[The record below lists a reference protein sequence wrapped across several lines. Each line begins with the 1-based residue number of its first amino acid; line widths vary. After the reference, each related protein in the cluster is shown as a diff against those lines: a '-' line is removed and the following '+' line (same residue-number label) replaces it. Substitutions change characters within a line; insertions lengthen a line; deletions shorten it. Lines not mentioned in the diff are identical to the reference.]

1 MEHYTICEYQSFTC
15 EIELHN
21 DNYKP
26 LKEDTFN
33 KLKQFILESKG
44 SSETEGLELM
54 SHSSRKGIGEIITAK
69 NYVGVIAMPDGTVI
83 EVLPKISNSSKIEE
97 SQKLLLVMLKTVKDL
112 PFKTFNMAHL
122 NVERIRI
129 FEVFIS
135 MFINEVKL
143 LVQKGLKSDY
153 VLHQDNEKFLKGK
166 LLFHNH
172 LKHNLVHKE
181 RFFVEYHLYDIN
193 RPENRIIKTAL
204 RYLFRFSNSAKNKK
218 DLHALLNVFDEV
230 QDSMNVDADFE
241 KCSNGR
247 DMRAYE
253 QVLRWCEVFL
263 RGNSFTNSKGD
274 KRATALLFPMEQLF
288 ESYVA
293 EHLRKALI
301 PKNYEV
307 RIQEHKYHLFK
318 DIFRLKPD
326 IVVENI
332 QNKKIVVLDTKW
344 KVLNGDKGKNYGIS
358 QGDIYQMYAYG
369 KKYDTE
375 RVVLLYPMNEM
386 IGKDCKFN
394 FTPSDND
401 SDKVNVHV
409 RFLDLKDEERFIDKI
424 VVDIEQDF
432 PAIEV

>member
-1 MEHYTICEYQSFTC
+1 MKHYTICEYQSFTC

-26 LKEDTFN
+26 LKADTFN
-33 KLKQFILESKG
+33 KLKQFILENKG
-44 SSETEGLELM
+44 TGETEGLELM

-83 EVLPKISNSSKIEE
+83 EVLPKISNSSKVEE
-97 SQKLLLVMLKTVKDL
+97 SQKLLLAMFKTVKDL

-153 VLHQDNEKFLKGK
+153 VLHQDNERFLKGK
-166 LLFHNH
+166 LLFQNH
-172 LKHNLVHKE
+172 LKHNLAHKE

-193 RPENRIIKTAL
+193 RSENRIIKTAL
-204 RYLFRFSNSAKNKK
+204 LYLFRFSNSAKNKK
-218 DLHALLNVFDEV
+218 DLHVLLNVFDEV
-230 QDSMNVDADFE
+230 KGSMNVDADFK

-263 RGNSFTNSKGD
+263 RGNSFTNSKGS
-274 KRATALLFPMEQLF
+274 KLATALLFPMEQLF

-293 EHLRKALI
+293 EHLRKALV

-386 IGKDCKFN
+386 IGKDCKFD
-394 FTPSDND
+394 FKPSDND

-409 RFLDLKDEERFIDKI
+409 RFLDLKDEEKFIDKI
-424 VVDIEQDF
+424 VVDIEKDF

>member
-1 MEHYTICEYQSFTC
+1 MKHYTICEYQSFTC

-26 LKEDTFN
+26 LKADTFN
-33 KLKQFILESKG
+33 KLKQFILENKG
-44 SSETEGLELM
+44 TGETESLELM

-83 EVLPKISNSSKIEE
+83 EVLPKISNSSKVEE
-97 SQKLLLVMLKTVKDL
+97 SQKLLLAMFKTVKDL

-153 VLHQDNEKFLKGK
+153 VLHQDNERFLKGK
-166 LLFHNH
+166 LLFQNH
-172 LKHNLVHKE
+172 LKYNLAHKE

-193 RPENRIIKTAL
+193 RSENRIIKTAL
-204 RYLFRFSNSAKNKK
+204 LYLFRFSNSAKNKK
-218 DLHALLNVFDEV
+218 DLHVLLNVFDEV
-230 QDSMNVDADFE
+230 KGSMNVDADFE

-263 RGNSFTNSKGD
+263 RGNSFTNAKGD
-274 KRATALLFPMEQLF
+274 KLATALLFPMEQLF

-293 EHLRKALI
+293 EHLRKALV

-307 RIQEHKYHLFK
+307 RIQERKYHLFK

-386 IGKDCKFN
+386 IGKDCKFD
-394 FTPSDND
+394 FKPSDND

>member
-1 MEHYTICEYQSFTC
+1 MKHYTICEYQSFTC

-26 LKEDTFN
+26 LKADTFN
-33 KLKQFILESKG
+33 KLKQFILENKG
-44 SSETEGLELM
+44 TGETEGLELM

-83 EVLPKISNSSKIEE
+83 EVLPKIANSTKVEE
-97 SQKLLLVMLKTVKDL
+97 SQKLLLAMLKTVKDL

-122 NVERIRI
+122 KVERIRI

-166 LLFHNH
+166 LLFQNH

-230 QDSMNVDADFE
+230 QGSMNVDADFE

-274 KRATALLFPMEQLF
+274 KLATALLFPMEQLF

-293 EHLRKALI
+293 EHLRKAMI
-301 PKNYEV
+301 SENYDI
-307 RIQEHKYHLFK
+307 RLQDNKHHLFGQK
-318 DIFRLKPD
+318 FAMRPD
-326 IVVENI
+326 IVVKHK
-332 QNKKIVVLDTKW
+332 QDGKLVVLDTKW
-344 KVLNGDKGKNYGIS
+344 KLLNAYSNNYGIS
-358 QGDIYQMYAYG
+358 QSDMYQMYAYG
-369 KKYDTE
+369 KKYE
-375 RVVLLYPMNEM
+375 SEKVVLLYPWNDK
-386 IGKDCKFN
+386 IANLGSPIDFP
-394 FTPSDND
+394 PSTN
-401 SDKVNVHV
+401 DKVSVSV
-409 RFLDLKDEERFIDKI
+409 RFLDLTNKDFIQD
-424 VVDIEQDF
+424 VVKEF
-432 PAIEV
+432 FS

>member
-1 MEHYTICEYQSFTC
+1 
-15 EIELHN
+15 
-21 DNYKP
+21 
-26 LKEDTFN
+26 
-33 KLKQFILESKG
+33 
-44 SSETEGLELM
+44 
-54 SHSSRKGIGEIITAK
+54 
-69 NYVGVIAMPDGTVI
+69 
-83 EVLPKISNSSKIEE
+83 
-97 SQKLLLVMLKTVKDL
+97 
-112 PFKTFNMAHL
+112 
-122 NVERIRI
+122 
-129 FEVFIS
+129 
-135 MFINEVKL
+135 
-143 LVQKGLKSDY
+143 
-153 VLHQDNEKFLKGK
+153 
-166 LLFHNH
+166 
-172 LKHNLVHKE
+172 
-181 RFFVEYHLYDIN
+181 
-193 RPENRIIKTAL
+193 
-204 RYLFRFSNSAKNKK
+204 
-218 DLHALLNVFDEV
+218 
-230 QDSMNVDADFE
+230 
-241 KCSNGR
+241 
-247 DMRAYE
+247 
-253 QVLRWCEVFL
+253 
-263 RGNSFTNSKGD
+263 
-274 KRATALLFPMEQLF
+274 
-288 ESYVA
+288 
-293 EHLRKALI
+293 
-301 PKNYEV
+301 V

>member
-1 MEHYTICEYQSFTC
+1 MKHYTICEYQSFTC

-26 LKEDTFN
+26 LKADTFN
-33 KLKQFILESKG
+33 KLKQFILENKG
-44 SSETEGLELM
+44 TGETEGLELM

-83 EVLPKISNSSKIEE
+83 EVLPKISNSSKVEE
-97 SQKLLLVMLKTVKDL
+97 SQKLLLAMFKTVKDL

-153 VLHQDNEKFLKGK
+153 VLHQDNERFLKGK
-166 LLFHNH
+166 LLFQNH
-172 LKHNLVHKE
+172 LKHNLAHKE

-193 RPENRIIKTAL
+193 RSENRIIKTAL
-204 RYLFRFSNSAKNKK
+204 LYLFRFSNSAKNKK

-230 QDSMNVDADFE
+230 QASMNVDADFE

-263 RGNSFTNSKGD
+263 RGNSFINAKGD
-274 KRATALLFPMEQLF
+274 KLATALLFPMEQLF

-293 EHLRKALI
+293 EHLRKALV

-307 RIQEHKYHLFK
+307 RIQERKYHLFK

-326 IVVENI
+326 IVEV
-332 QNKKIVVLDTKW
+332 TT
-344 KVLNGDKGKNYGIS
+344 
-358 QGDIYQMYAYG
+358 IYLIKQ
-369 KKYDTE
+369 KYINWCCTIYIN
-375 RVVLLYPMNEM
+375 V
-386 IGKDCKFN
+386 IDCKIRYYRLLI
-394 FTPSDND
+394 
-401 SDKVNVHV
+401 K
-409 RFLDLKDEERFIDKI
+409 
-424 VVDIEQDF
+424 
-432 PAIEV
+432 